1 MYCYQVHY
9 CYDYCHSR
17 EDECLEVVCVDSDRV
32 DLLSGDG
39 LHLPPAGL
47 YENKRKGHGMSRT
60 CRHGLIF
67 SNQRLNHSRQAF
79 IGTIYLFILCFLFI
93 PFPFF
98 LFLFLLHCGINLY
111 NFLTHAG
118 LSYKTNTAAYR
129 HL

>member
-79 IGTIYLFILCFLFI
+79 IVQFIYLYCVFYLFHFLFF
-93 PFPFF
+93 FPYEYVTQSVQMDPPNIDFT
-98 LFLFLLHCGINLY
+98 I
-111 NFLTHAG
+111 
-118 LSYKTNTAAYR
+118 
-129 HL
+129 